1 MLQLYV
7 FDLSDD
13 YDDDRMPASAL
24 RPAEYLQVRPSWIP
38 DFGETLLLLDPA
50 AGVSLLPLN
59 PFGLL
64 YDLAAQLAEAADR
77 LVTGKRALIR
87 SSIEATPT
95 YLALEPEGDVIR
107 LSVLGSIP
115 RPVAM
120 TPLPPGPYSRG
131 PDRRAELHDYVDAHR
146 AELRPDAP
154 GVRMIPAEQRVQD
167 VPLAGAGM
175 VSALRR
181 EAIDGLRLYK
191 ALVPKAAIPDVP
203 APE

>member
-7 FDLSDD
+7 FDPGDD
-13 YDDDRMPASAL
+13 YDDDRMPGSAL
-24 RPAEYLQVRPSWIP
+24 RPAEYLRVRPSWIP
-38 DFGETLLLLDPA
+38 DLGETLLLLDRA

-64 YDLAAQLAEAADR
+64 YELAAQLGEAADR
-77 LVTGKRALIR
+77 LADGKRALIR

-95 YLALEPEGDVIR
+95 YLALDPDGDVTR
-107 LSVLGSIP
+107 LSVLAQLP
-115 RPVAM
+115 RAVAH
-120 TPLPPGPYSRG
+120 TPLPPGLYAQG
-131 PDRRAELHDYVDAHR
+131 DDRRAELHDYVETHR
-146 AELRPDAP
+146 NELRPGAP
-154 GVRMIPAEQRVQD
+154 GVRMMRPEQQVQD
-167 VPLAGAGM
+167 VPLPSAGM

-191 ALVPKAAIPDVP
+191 TLFPKAAIPDVP